1 MSDSFYV
8 EFGEPTVLFK
18 SDERTAKLLNREF
31 NDRHVILCVC
41 IFYKLKDL
49 QRFICCQWIS
59 SYKFFI

>member
-18 SDERTAKLLNREF
+18 TDEKTAKLLNREF

-49 QRFICCQWIS
+49 QRFICCQ
-59 SYKFFI
+59 